1 MFLSPPRSPPPLN
14 VTSVLLQKHP
24 FFRHINW
31 EELLARRLDPPFKP
45 CLVPGMLWG
54 AMGLKGEGGGSSED
68 GSRVPPPPRSSRRRT
83 SASSMPASRA
93 RPPWTALMTPSSA
106 RVPTRPSWYGGGAR
120 GEGVPTPPAL
130 RSAIPFLQGFTYV
143 APSVLESI
151 KEGFSFQPKVR
162 SPRRLNSSPHT
173 PVRYPC
179 QVGGGGT
186 AGKLPPPPSPSPPVR
201 PLQPGEVL
209 PVRALQACRAHGAG
223 AGGRHPARG
232 HGPAAYR
239 LRQEDA
245 GGSGA
250 AAQVGVWGG
259 GESGKRCLGARG
271 GRGCRAA
278 TRPGC
283 VCPLKHQSVRLRRAG
298 LGGGGGGA

>member
-54 AMGLKGEGGGSSED
+54 AMGLKGGGGGSSED

-120 GEGVPTPPAL
+120 GERVPTPPAP

-186 AGKLPPPPSPSPPVR
+186 AGKLPPPHPPHPPSALCSPVKFSPFEPFR
-201 PLQPGEVL
+201 PAEPMELGL
-209 PVRALQACRAHGAG
+209 
-223 AGGRHPARG
+223 
-232 HGPAAYR
+232 
-239 LRQEDA
+239 
-245 GGSGA
+245 
-250 AAQVGVWGG
+250 GG
-259 GESGKRCLGARG
+259 GTPPEGTAPLPIASAKKTRG
-271 GRGCRAA
+271 GRG
-278 TRPGC
+278 RP
-283 VCPLKHQSVRLRRAG
+283 PR
-298 LGGGGGGA
+298 